1 MKNIMMIG
9 AALLLASA
17 SGAAEIPVAQPE
29 SVGMS
34 AERLERL
41 TAATQEFV
49 DEGKFAGVLTMVA
62 REGRIVH
69 VFAVGQRGVDDVRPL
84 TADALFRIYSMSKPI
99 TAVAAMMLY
108 EEGAFQLDDP
118 VAKFLP
124 ELKELEMLGEDGK
137 RVTMKKTMTMQHLLT
152 HTAGFSYGF
161 DPKDPVDRLYQE
173 VKPMGVADLDGFIE
187 RLATLPLK
195 FEPGTRWHYSVASDV
210 VGAVVERISGQSLD
224 VFLRERLLRPLD
236 MRDTFF
242 NVPEDKLSRLLPNHG
257 WDRQESKLVAFD
269 ARAKGRRAKTMYSG
283 GGGLIS
289 TARDYMRFAEML
301 RNGGELDG
309 VRILHPETVNL
320 MVVNHLPAALSGAG
334 QGERPV
340 DKGEKRKV
348 GHGFGFGLGFGLVTE
363 LGEGGVGSVG
373 EYSWGGAAGTVFW
386 VDPVEEIIVVG
397 MIQLMGSPWPLREKL
412 KVLTYEA
419 ITERAASG

>member
-1 MKNIMMIG
+1 MQSTLMIA

-17 SGAAEIPVAQPE
+17 SGAAEIPVVQPE
-29 SVGMS
+29 SVGIS
-34 AERLERL
+34 GEGLERL

-49 DEGKFAGVLTMVA
+49 DEGKLAGVLTMVA

-69 VFAVGQRGVDDVRPL
+69 VSAVGQRGADDDRPL
-84 TADALFRIYSMSKPI
+84 REDALFRIYSMSKPI

-108 EEGAFQLDDP
+108 EEDAFQLSDP
-118 VAKFLP
+118 VSSFLP
-124 ELKELEMLGEDGK
+124 ELKQLEVLGEDGE
-137 RVTMKKTMTMQHLLT
+137 RVSVKKTMTMQHLLT

-173 VKPMGVADLDGFIE
+173 VKPMGAADLDGFIE

-224 VFLRERLLRPLD
+224 IFLRERLFRPLD

-257 WDRQESKLVAFD
+257 WDRQEGKLVAFD
-269 ARAKGRRAKTMYSG
+269 ARAKGRRAATMYSG

-301 RNGGELDG
+301 RKAGELEG
-309 VRILHPETVNL
+309 VRILRPETVGL
-320 MVVNHLPAALSGAG
+320 MVMNHLPAALSGAG

-340 DKGEKRKV
+340 DKSEKRKDV
-348 GHGFGFGLGFGLVTE
+348 PGFGFGLGFGLVTE
-363 LGEGGVGSVG
+363 LGDEGVGSVG
-373 EYSWGGAAGTVFW
+373 EYSWGGAAGTIFW
-386 VDPVEEIIVVG
+386 VDPVEEIIVIG
-397 MIQLMGSPWPLREKL
+397 MIQLMGSPWPLREKI
-412 KVLTYEA
+412 KAMTYEA
-419 ITERAASG
+419 ITERAAPG